1 VVTDLQAIDPS
12 LLVPIRNVV
21 YDTLRQAILDG
32 SIPPGE
38 RLVESELAETLNV
51 SRMPVRE
58 AIRKLEAE
66 GLLEHQPRKGVIV
79 KGFSEEDILEIYTLR
94 EAMEALAAVQAVR
107 RATEDEIRDLE
118 RAMNEIDRL
127 CDLGDKANA
136 AEVFEANRIFSEGVI
151 EACHMP
157 RLIQVINTY
166 KDYLE
171 RFRRITLA
179 GASRREAVRREH
191 RAILEAIRDRDEKR
205 AEALTREHI
214 RGALQAYLESLPG
227 RKGRQAPARPMK

>member
-1 VVTDLQAIDPS
+1 MAIDLQAIDPN
-12 LLVPIRNVV
+12 LLTPIRNVV
-21 YDTLRQAILDG
+21 YESLRQAILDG
-32 SIPPGE
+32 SLPRGE

-66 GLLEHQPRKGVIV
+66 GLVEHQPRKGAVV
-79 KGFSEEDILEIYTLR
+79 KGFSEEEILEIYAIR

-107 RATEDEIRDLE
+107 RATDEEIRNLE
-118 RAMNEIDRL
+118 KAMDEIDRL
-127 CDLGDKANA
+127 CELGE
-136 AEVFEANRIFSEGVI
+136 EVGASEIFEANRVFSEAVI

-171 RFRRITLA
+171 RFRRVTLA
-179 GASRREAVRREH
+179 NPSRRELVRREH
-191 RAILEAIRDRDEKR
+191 RQIFEAIRDRDEKR

-214 RGALQAYLESLPG
+214 RGALEAYL
-227 RKGRQAPARPMK
+227 KGFSRPAPSRHLNGK

>member
-1 VVTDLQAIDPS
+1 MVTDLQAIDPS
-12 LLVPIRNVV
+12 LLTPIRNVV
-21 YDTLRQAILDG
+21 YDSLRQAILDG

-66 GLLEHQPRKGVIV
+66 GLVEHQPRKGAVV
-79 KGFSEEDILEIYTLR
+79 KAFSEEDILEIYTLR

-107 RATEDEIRDLE
+107 RATEEEIRRLE
-118 RAMNEIDRL
+118 KAMDEIDRL
-127 CDLGDKANA
+127 CDLGEKADA
-136 AEVFEANRIFSEGVI
+136 AEVFEANRVFSEGVI
-151 EACHMP
+151 AACHMP

-166 KDYLE
+166 KEYLE
-171 RFRRITLA
+171 RFRRVTLA
-179 GASRREAVRREH
+179 DSSRRELVRREH
-191 RAILEAIRDRDEKR
+191 RGILEAIRDRDEKR

-214 RGALQAYLESLPG
+214 RGALEAYLKSIPEHRDRQAHPG
-227 RKGRQAPARPMK
+227 R

>member
-1 VVTDLQAIDPS
+1 LTIDLQAIDPN
-12 LLVPIRNVV
+12 LLTPIRNVV
-21 YDTLRQAILDG
+21 YESLRQAILDG
-32 SIPPGE
+32 SLPRGE

-66 GLLEHQPRKGVIV
+66 GLVEHQPRKGAVV
-79 KGFSEEDILEIYTLR
+79 KGFSEEEILEIYAIR

-107 RATEDEIRDLE
+107 RATDEEIRNLE
-118 RAMNEIDRL
+118 KAMDEIDRL
-127 CDLGDKANA
+127 CELGE
-136 AEVFEANRIFSEGVI
+136 EVGASEIFEANRVFSEAVI

-171 RFRRITLA
+171 QFRRVTLA
-179 GASRREAVRREH
+179 DPSRRELVRREH
-191 RAILEAIRDRDEKR
+191 RQIFEAIRDRDEKR

-214 RGALQAYLESLPG
+214 RGALEAYL
-227 RKGRQAPARPMK
+227 KGFSRPAPDRHLNGK

>member
-1 VVTDLQAIDPS
+1 VGTELQAIDPS

-66 GLLEHQPRKGVIV
+66 GLLEHQRRKGVVV
-79 KGFSEEDILEIYTLR
+79 KTFSEDDILEIYTLR

-107 RATEDEIRDLE
+107 RATNEEIERLE
-118 RAMNEIDRL
+118 RAMDEIDRL
-127 CDLGDKANA
+127 CDLGDKVDA
-136 AEVFEANRIFSEGVI
+136 AEIFEANRAFSEGVI

-166 KDYLE
+166 KEYLE
-171 RFRRITLA
+171 RFRRVTLA
-179 GASRREAVRREH
+179 GPSRRELVRLEH
-191 RAILEAIRDRDEKR
+191 RGILEAIRDRDEK
-205 AEALTREHI
+205 AG
-214 RGALQAYLESLPG
+214 RGPKPVNISG
-227 RKGRQAPARPMK
+227 APSKPT